1 MTTLLDVERI
11 KLVSTRSPWWCTA
24 LILALAIGVSI
35 PVAIAADQITPTLT
49 QFGTGIGLYVAF
61 VMAALAV
68 TTEYRFGTIR
78 ESFVAVP
85 NRVAVL
91 VSKTVLVGVAMGLIG
106 LAAAFAAWAVALPL
120 AGPGGQLALSSA
132 SDWRAIAG
140 YGLVYAGYAVIAIG
154 VGMLVR
160 HTAAAIAIL
169 LVWALVVQSIT
180 GELSVALH
188 ANIRGWMPFANAQH
202 FITGSGLLPN
212 GALQDSSVIHYSFG
226 TPWGSFGYF
235 AIVTLAVWVLA
246 LITTIRRDA

>member
-1 MTTLLDVERI
+1 MMTLLEVERI

-24 LILALAIGVSI
+24 LILALAIGVAIS
-35 PVAIAADQITPTLT
+35 VAIVADQVTPTLT
-49 QFGTGIGLYVAF
+49 QFGTSIGLYVAF
-61 VMAALAV
+61 VMAALTV

-85 NRVAVL
+85 NRVSVL
-91 VSKTVLVGVAMGLIG
+91 VSKTVLVGVVMGLIG
-106 LAAAFAAWAVALPL
+106 LAAAFAGWAVATPL
-120 AGPGGQLALSSA
+120 ASSGGQLGLSSTA
-132 SDWRAIAG
+132 DWRAVAG

-180 GELSVALH
+180 GGLSVALH

-202 FITGSGLLPN
+202 FLSGGGSLPGGLAQTSP
-212 GALQDSSVIHYSFG
+212 VIHYSFG
-226 TPWGSFGYF
+226 TPWGSLGYF
-235 AIVTLAVWVLA
+235 ALITLAV
-246 LITTIRRDA
+246 